1 TEEIETLYILGYS
14 DGANIGIK
22 YATLYPK
29 RVTRLVLNAPNL
41 SKKGVYQVLWW
52 FDRTAQFLM
61 RLLAPINHY
70 AKRRYKQLHV
80 MSEPLNISRRDLE
93 RISAPTLLVIGRF
106 DLVKKRHI
114 ERIAAILPHAE
125 VMIIPRGGH
134 FVTYTNPKKFSALV
148 LPFLQQGE
156 EHEKV

>member
-1 TEEIETLYILGYS
+1 
-14 DGANIGIK
+14 
-22 YATLYPK
+22 
-29 RVTRLVLNAPNL
+29 
-41 SKKGVYQVLWW
+41 
-52 FDRTAQFLM
+52 
-61 RLLAPINHY
+61 
-70 AKRRYKQLHV
+70 

-93 RISAPTLLVIGRF
+93 RISAPTFLVIGRF